1 MAVTSTELEDLG
13 AIGNNRGKRVSIVT
27 TGNYATGGYAI
38 AITGMSHVNLLI
50 PEQAGGVLWRFD
62 EPTQKLLAYHP
73 TAAHTHTENTAGSY
87 TQNATTSASAVAVA
101 TEYTNGAALAATVQ
115 AFVLGE

>member
-1 MAVTSTELEDLG
+1 MAVTSTQIEDLG
-13 AIGNNRGKRVSIVT
+13 AVGNNRGARVSITT
-27 TGNYATGGYAI
+27 TGNYATGGYAV

-50 PEQAGGVLWRFD
+50 PEQAGGVIWRFD

-73 TAAHTHTENTAGSY
+73 TAAHTHTENTAGAY
-87 TQNATTSASAVAVA
+87 AQNATTAASAVAVG
-101 TEYTNGAALAATVQ
+101 TEYTNGVALAVTLQ